1 MSIKHRYGNT
11 GFLAKVVFDNF
22 EVCLMLIA
30 AFLLGGVMSSVVAAG
45 SSIALGLLF
54 TTSISVGIGLSI
66 VAADL
71 FVDGY

>member
-1 MSIKHRYGNT
+1 MVRKHRYGNT
-11 GFLAKVVFDNF
+11 GLLAKAVFENF

-30 AFLLGGVMSSVVAAG
+30 AFLLGGLMTSVIAMG
-45 SSIALGLLF
+45 SSIEMGLLF
-54 TTSISVGIGLSI
+54 TTGVSVGIGISI